1 MSTRKEKDIRTI
13 AKTKSGTYLVS
24 IPIEFIRELGWKKG
38 QKVRLKKYGKT
49 IIIKDW
55 EPKK

>member
-1 MSTRKEKDIRTI
+1 MSTRKEKEIRNI
-13 AKTKSGTYLVS
+13 SKTKSGSYFVTL
-24 IPIEFIRELGWKKG
+24 PIDIIRELGLRKG
-38 QKVRLKKYGKT
+38 QKVTVKKYGEG